1 MSTSRASYLSFLAV
15 FLWVVLVSSGPL
27 AAQSTFEPVVE
38 LDFADPESWAM
49 QYFASASVMTSLGPV
64 EPSEPGELRLGFE
77 AMWVPEL
84 DREQRTVGFGG
95 FKEEDLNRSAVWGRL
110 RLDVGLPGRFT
121 ATIGWIPPVELDG
134 VDASLVSLALGRPL
148 VTRDAWGL
156 GLRLIGQTGE
166 VKGDL
171 TCKEGAEHLFPSG
184 SPENP
189 FGCEAPSSDEVTLD
203 YWGAQLVSHHRLQAG
218 AGPVLHFG
226 VSWHRMDLDF
236 QVEALTFGFLDRSLL
251 RAEGDTWALT
261 AGARWDLGER
271 STLAVEGF
279 YSDLDVE
286 RPGRD
291 RESDPFWNLRI
302 GFGYRIR

>member
-1 MSTSRASYLSFLAV
+1 MRSSRTSHLTVLAV
-15 FLWVVLVSSGPL
+15 FLGFSVAFSGPL
-27 AAQSTFEPVVE
+27 AAQGTFEPVVE

-49 QYFASASVMTSLGPV
+49 QYFASASVLTSLGPI
-64 EPSEPGELRLGFE
+64 EPSQPGELHVVFE

-95 FKEEDLNRSAVWGRL
+95 FKEEDLNRSPVWGRL
-110 RLDVGLPGRFT
+110 RLDVGLPGKFT
-121 ATIGWIPPVELDG
+121 ATLGWIPPVELDG
-134 VDASLVSLALGRPL
+134 VDANLVSLALGRPL
-148 VTRDAWGL
+148 VTRDTWGL
-156 GLRLIGQTGE
+156 GLRLVGQTGE
-166 VKGDL
+166 VQGDL
-171 TCKEGAEHLFPSG
+171 TCKEGGEHLFPSG

-189 FGCEAPSSDEVTLD
+189 FGCDAPSSDEVTLD
-203 YWGAQLVSHHRLQAG
+203 YWGAQLVAHHRLQGGDGPIIHYG
-218 AGPVLHFG
+218 A
-226 VSWHRMDLDF
+226 SWHRMDLDF

-251 RAEGDTWALT
+251 QAEGDTWALT
-261 AGARWDLGER
+261 AGARWDLGDR

-286 RPGRD
+286 RRGRD